1 MLKNTEDNPPCFL
14 CYTVFMKKID
24 IFIFILIFVVSWFIF
39 DRLHL
44 FSDIYIKWAIGS
56 IPLLFFIF
64 YSIFVT
70 LRRKEK
76 LFSIGLTFENW
87 LMAVIWGI
95 GVSLIII
102 ILNKYF
108 MQNQPLA
115 NFGSLGLGIIYWGFL
130 SFSQEI
136 FFRGYLQKN
145 LEKSFGNL
153 LGLIFAS
160 CLFAFWHI
168 TIRFSLVWMMPL
180 SLLKVFTIGLLWGFS
195 FQKTRSLIAPCLSHF
210 LVGIFLSNYF

>member
-1 MLKNTEDNPPCFL
+1 
-14 CYTVFMKKID
+14 MKKID
-24 IFIFILIFVVSWFIF
+24 ILAFIFIFVISWFIF
-39 DRLHL
+39 DKLYL
-44 FSDIYIKWAIGS
+44 FSNIYIKWGIGS

-64 YSIFVT
+64 YSVFITFQGKESFSVLGFT
-70 LRRKEK
+70 LK
-76 LFSIGLTFENW
+76 NW
-87 LMAVIWGI
+87 LLAVIWGI

-108 MQNQPLA
+108 IHNQSLA
-115 NFGSLGLGIIYWGFL
+115 NFDSLGLGIIYWGFL

-168 TIRFSLVWMMPL
+168 TIRFSPVWMLPF
-180 SLLKVFTIGLLWGFS
+180 SLLKVFLVGLLWGLS
-195 FQKTRSLIAPCLSHF
+195 FQKTKSLIAPCLSHF
-210 LVGIFLSNYF
+210 LIGIFLSNYF